1 MFNLDLEQ
9 VHINLHNLKNEIKNI
24 SLEHPVFIYIG
35 VGAAAY
41 SNPLPLEHYHQYP
54 PFLQD
59 MRNMVADLHIFLVL
73 IDPHQESP
81 PMVVRDNEMQDI
93 NQVQD
98 AKDVNQVQDAK
109 DAKDVNN
116 DQAHYTTLDGKLQ
129 AFVYRHSVYTDADI
143 HIPDNAINITETLR
157 GLNQFAK
164 ENQVSLVYHDFTG
177 RKTALLAEHFDIE
190 LKEHLDQ
197 VIYGMSVREDHGCFF
212 DLTQVNAYF
221 PFRLENQVNTRPII
235 KMFNYYKYI
244 NNNTCADIDIK
255 LYPEEMHSLADI
267 QRNQL
272 IQIIRNQFK
281 NTNLSL
287 LRQIRNILLEPIA
300 GQQAEQQPLADI
312 AGLYMFNELPS
323 LYRRMFMDLYKEKEY
338 DLLYE
343 LLFNYSASQLE
354 IMCKLKKVDMTGE
367 ELLTFI
373 TLNEDPYKW
382 HNAINEMIL

>member
-1 MFNLDLEQ
+1 MFNLDLELVP

-24 SLEHPVFIYIG
+24 PLEHPVFIYIG

-81 PMVVRDNEMQDI
+81 PMVVRDNEMQD
-93 NQVQD
+93 
-98 AKDVNQVQDAK
+98 VNH
-109 DAKDVNN
+109 

-129 AFVYRHSVYTDADI
+129 AFVYRHSVYTDTDI

-164 ENQVSLVYHDFTG
+164 ENHASLVYHDFTG

-267 QRNQL
+267 QRNQI

-300 GQQAEQQPLADI
+300 EQPLAGQPLADI

>member
-1 MFNLDLEQ
+1 MFNLDPVQ
-9 VHINLHNLKNEIKNI
+9 VNLHSVNLHNLKNEIKNI
-24 SLEHPVFIYIG
+24 PLEHPVFIYIG

-81 PMVVRDNEMQDI
+81 PMVVRDNEMQDV
-93 NQVQD
+93 NRVQD
-98 AKDVNQVQDAK
+98 AKDVNH
-109 DAKDVNN
+109 

-255 LYPEEMHSLADI
+255 GYPEEMHSLADI
-267 QRNQL
+267 QRNQ
-272 IQIIRNQFK
+272 ISQIIRNQFK

-287 LRQIRNILLEPIA
+287 LRQIRNILLEPIE
-300 GQQAEQQPLADI
+300 EQQPLADI
-312 AGLYMFNELPS
+312 AGQDQQQAGLYMFNELPS

-382 HNAINEMIL
+382 HNAINEMML